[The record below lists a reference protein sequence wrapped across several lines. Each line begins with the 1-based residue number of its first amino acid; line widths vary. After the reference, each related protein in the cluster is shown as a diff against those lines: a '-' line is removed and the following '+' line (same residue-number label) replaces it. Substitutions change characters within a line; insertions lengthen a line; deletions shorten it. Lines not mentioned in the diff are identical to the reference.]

1 MNEKITI
8 WWILKQ
14 FVMEILAFFPYKIN
28 KIIRNSKGV
37 YAYSPIGFNGL
48 RNPGEDERS
57 GIGKSESGDLSA
69 YQHLELSESELAKRR
84 MGRGNEDFL

>member
-1 MNEKITI
+1 M
-8 WWILKQ
+8 
-14 FVMEILAFFPYKIN
+14 
-28 KIIRNSKGV
+28 
-37 YAYSPIGFNGL
+37 PIPFNGL